1 MDNNIETNRSGLAN
15 QGPEK
20 GLSDHVEQL
29 QKPNALVDL
38 AQLGTE
44 QEHSLGTLEA
54 LRIYRKGVMFCVLI
68 TLSIIMRMYDIG
80 IVNSFFALPAFRNRY
95 GFPVPGNPAAG
106 KQIPAPWQVALG
118 IASLVGQVI
127 GAMLVTWPME
137 WYGRRKTLAA
147 CLCMTAALTFMQ
159 VFAPSIQ
166 VLTASEYLS
175 GVVWGSY
182 QVLIPTYSA
191 ELLPTV
197 LRPYLAAYIAVNYDI
212 GQFIIAGV
220 TKGFDN
226 WTSQWGYRIPFAL
239 QWIWPIIVLP
249 ILLFTPESPW
259 WLIRQDR
266 IEEAD
271 KALRRLSSPDPKID
285 VARTLAMI
293 QKTDL
298 YERKV
303 QEGTSLWDCFKGASL
318 RRTEI
323 VIMIFFVQDFAQSPV
338 SPTYFFEQLGLST
351 DQAFD
356 MSLGMTS
363 VQLVCAL
370 CTAFMLRFYGR
381 RSIFT
386 LGITALCA
394 LQLIV
399 GCLDL
404 APNYTTNHSFA
415 WGQISLLIIG
425 TAIYNLSIGPI
436 CYSILTEVPSIKL
449 RSKTVGV
456 AIAVDALCG
465 IVTGI
470 VLPYLINPGE
480 ANARGKT
487 DFLWGGISVISVLW
501 CFFRLPETKHRTFE
515 ELDYMFENKVPT
527 RRFKGYVIDEDVLRN
542 DLEE

>member
-1 MDNNIETNRSGLAN
+1 MAADIETNHGGTDGKVYSHHL
-15 QGPEK
+15 EK
-20 GLSDHVEQL
+20 SDT
-29 QKPNALVDL
+29 LVDM
-38 AQLGTE
+38 AQLGTD

-54 LRIYRKGVMFCVLI
+54 VRIYRKGVMFCVLI

-80 IVNSFFALPAFRNRY
+80 IVNSFFALPAFRERY

-127 GAMLVTWPME
+127 GATLITWPME
-137 WYGRRKTLAA
+137 WWGRRKTLAF
-147 CLCMTAALTFMQ
+147 CLCMTAALVFMQ
-159 VFAPSIQ
+159 FFAPSIQ

-212 GQFIIAGV
+212 GQLMIAGV

-226 WTSQWGYRIPFAL
+226 WTSEWGYRIPFAI
-239 QWIWPIIVLP
+239 QWMWPIIVLP
-249 ILLFTPESPW
+249 ILVFTPESPW
-259 WLIRQDR
+259 WLVRQDR
-266 IEEAD
+266 LEEAN
-271 KALRRLSSPDPKID
+271 KALHRLSSPDPKVDIG
-285 VARTLAMI
+285 RTLAMM

-298 YERKV
+298 YERKIE
-303 QEGTSLWDCFKGASL
+303 EGASIWDCFKGSSL

-323 VIMIFFVQDFAQSPV
+323 VIMIFFAQDFAQSPI

-363 VQLVCAL
+363 VALVCGL

-386 LGITALCA
+386 MGIGILCF
-394 LQLIV
+394 LQFIV
-399 GCLDL
+399 AFLDL
-404 APNYTTNHSFA
+404 APNYTSNSGFG
-415 WGQISLLIIG
+415 WGQVSLLIVA
-425 TAIYNLSIGPI
+425 TAVYNLSIGPI
-436 CYSILTEVPSIKL
+436 CYSILTEVPSVKL

-456 AIAVDALCG
+456 AIAVDAVCG
-465 IVTGI
+465 IVTG
-470 VLPYLINPGE
+470 VAVPYLISPGE

-487 DFLWGGISVISVLW
+487 DFLWGGVSILSVLW

-527 RRFKGYVIDEDVLRN
+527 RAFKGYVIEEEVLKH